1 MAPHL
6 VKRYKSGNPASAEGF
21 YLDCQLADTIR
32 DSLEFMTRSA
42 AEASD
47 EDHVTLFEQTMQVLE
62 WGKLLELLAVH
73 THSTMGAAR
82 MRSCVLTT
90 DLEEARQSQRETTEM
105 ARLQEGADPMPTLS
119 FPDVREA
126 LARAGKGAVLEAHE
140 LRDHAVVLSL
150 WEEVQR
156 YLGQHARE
164 APALVAAGHVLQS
177 GSELRGIRQTLDA
190 SIQPDGSIKESATP
204 ELRRLTHHANDLKRQ
219 IRHRLDQILQ
229 SRRYADFLQEQ
240 YFAQREGR
248 YVVPIKIE
256 MQGRVPGIV
265 HDVSSSGA
273 TVFLEPRELVDLNNA
288 IKVADREID
297 REVLRILRELSGLVA
312 AKADVIVAGIEAL
325 AELDAIAARSSFSRQ
340 LRAYPVSLNEQGR
353 VRLKQARHP
362 LLVLSK
368 ERVVA
373 NDIVLDD
380 DIQVLVISGPNTGGK
395 TVTLKIVGLFALMAR
410 AGMLLPCEPESEMA
424 IFPDVYA
431 DIGDAQ
437 DLARD
442 LSSFS
447 AHMTQMIQLL
457 NDAHGARSAL
467 VLLDEPVTS
476 TDPTEG
482 AALAEALL
490 CRLAALGMKVIATTH
505 YQSLKALAQTT
516 PGFANASVEFD
527 VATLSPTYRLF
538 MGVPGGSSAI
548 EIAGRLGM
556 DRALLDDAR
565 QKLEKD
571 DRVLEQML
579 DDLHAKQ
586 RQLTEDLT
594 RAVAARTEAEA
605 AAERAKEQLAKL
617 EATER
622 EERKG
627 IKKKLQEQFS
637 RARAEVQATV
647 DEVKREQKL
656 IKAKEAKHR
665 LAELEAQAGADLA
678 PAGHSIPLNQLGAGD
693 QVEIGGLGITGT
705 LLETPQGKKRVR
717 VKVGEGEL
725 LATVS
730 NLVGLER
737 RTASL
742 LPSTGLSVPKLAGT
756 GRSYHAEEQTVV
768 DVRGQ
773 AADEA
778 LDHVVAALDR
788 ATLEGAPYLRI
799 IHGHGTGKLKA
810 TLRMYLKESPYVAGT
825 RPGDRNE
832 GGDGVT
838 IVTMR

>member
-1 MAPHL
+1 MNLRCTSEALQRRLASSIAGSLESFLHL
-6 VKRYKSGNPASAEGF
+6 SAETDG
-21 YLDCQLADTIR
+21 
-32 DSLEFMTRSA
+32 EGV
-42 AEASD
+42 
-47 EDHVTLFEQTMQVLE
+47 VTLFDQTTQVLE
-62 WGKLLELLAVH
+62 WGKLLEVLTAH
-73 THSTMGAAR
+73 TRSTVGAAQI
-82 MRSCVLTT
+82 RSLILTT
-90 DLEEARQSQRETTEM
+90 DLQEARRRQEETSEM
-105 ARLQEGADPMPTLS
+105 ARIQDGTDPMPALS
-119 FPDVREA
+119 FPDVRDA

-140 LRDHAVVLSL
+140 LRDQALVLSL

-156 YLGQHARE
+156 YLNRHSLDVPTIAAATQ
-164 APALVAAGHVLQS
+164 ALRS
-177 GSELRGIRQTLDA
+177 GSELRGIRQALDA

-204 ELRRLTHHANDLKRQ
+204 ELRRLTHHANDLKQQ
-219 IRHRLDQILQ
+219 IRQQLDQILH
-229 SRRYADFLQEQ
+229 SHRYAELLQEQ

-256 MQGRVPGIV
+256 MKGRMPGIV

-288 IKVADREID
+288 IKVADLEID
-297 REVLRILRELSGLVA
+297 REVRRILRELSGLVA
-312 AKADVIVAGIEAL
+312 EKAQIIAAGIEVL
-325 AELDAIAARSSFSRQ
+325 AHLDCISARASFGRQ
-340 LRAYPVSLNEQGR
+340 LRAHPVALNDHGL

-368 ERVVA
+368 EHVVA
-373 NDIVLDD
+373 NDILLDD
-380 DIQVLVISGPNTGGK
+380 DVQVLVISGPNTGGK
-395 TVTLKIVGLFALMAR
+395 TVTLKIVGLFALMVR
-410 AGMLLPCEPESEMA
+410 AGLTLPCEPDSEMA
-424 IFPDVYA
+424 LFPDIYA

-437 DLARD
+437 DLSRD

-457 NDAHGARSAL
+457 NDTHSLRQAL

-490 CRLAALGMKVIATTH
+490 CRLSRLGMKVIATTH
-505 YQSLKALAQTT
+505 YRSLKALAQTT
-516 PGFANASVEFD
+516 TGFANASVGFD

-565 QKLEKD
+565 HKLEKD
-571 DRVLEQML
+571 DRLLEQML
-579 DDLHAKQ
+579 EDLHAKQ
-586 RQLTEDLT
+586 RQLTDDLS
-594 RAVAARTEAEA
+594 RALAARTEAEKA
-605 AAERAKEQLAKL
+605 AQLAKAQL
-617 EATER
+617 EMLQATER

-656 IKAKEAKHR
+656 FKAKEAKLR
-665 LAELEAQAGADLA
+665 LLELEARTRAELV
-678 PAGHSIPLNQLGAGD
+678 PAGQPVSIDQLGVGD
-693 QVEIGGLGITGT
+693 QVEIGGLGMTGT
-705 LLETPQGKKRVR
+705 LLEAPQGKKRVR

-725 LATVS
+725 LATVA
-730 NLVGLER
+730 NLIGLAQETDPR
-737 RTASL
+737 PAPAGSSL
-742 LPSTGLSVPKLAGT
+742 PKVPGLVRP
-756 GRSYHAEEQTVV
+756 YHADEQTVV

-788 ATLEGAPYLRI
+788 ATLEGTPLLRI

-810 TLRMYLKESPYVAGT
+810 TLRAYLKDSPYVANT
-825 RPGDRNE
+825 RPGDRAE

-838 IVTMR
+838 IVTVR

>member
-1 MAPHL
+1 
-6 VKRYKSGNPASAEGF
+6 
-21 YLDCQLADTIR
+21 
-32 DSLEFMTRSA
+32 
-42 AEASD
+42 
-47 EDHVTLFEQTMQVLE
+47 VTLFEQTTRVLE
-62 WGKLLELLAVH
+62 WGKLVEVLSTH
-73 THSTMGAAR
+73 THSTIGAALVK
-82 MRSCVLTT
+82 SSVLTS
-90 DLEEARQSQRETTEM
+90 DLEEARRWQQETTEM
-105 ARLQEGADPMPTLS
+105 AHLQEATDAMPTLS

-126 LARAGKGAVLEAHE
+126 LARAGKGAVLETHE
-140 LRDHAVVLSL
+140 LHDHAVVLSL

-156 YLGQHARE
+156 YIGRHALE
-164 APALVAAGHVLQS
+164 TPVLASAMDALRS
-177 GSELRGIRQTLDA
+177 GSDLRGIRQALDT

-204 ELRRLTHHANDLKRQ
+204 ELRRLTHHANELKQQ
-219 IRHRLDQILQ
+219 IRHRLDQILH
-229 SRRYADFLQEQ
+229 SRHYAELLQEQ
-240 YFAQREGR
+240 YFAEREGR

-297 REVLRILRELSGLVA
+297 REVRRILRELSALIA
-312 AKADVIVAGIEAL
+312 EKADIILAGIAVM
-325 AELDAIAARSSFSRQ
+325 AELDRIAARASFGRQ
-340 LRAYPVSLNEQGR
+340 LRAHPALLNDEGR
-353 VRLKQARHP
+353 IRLHQARHP

-368 ERVVA
+368 EHVVP

-380 DIQVLVISGPNTGGK
+380 NTQVLVISGPNTGGK
-395 TVTLKIVGLFALMAR
+395 TVTLKIVGLFALMVR

-424 IFPDVYA
+424 IFSDLFA

-447 AHMTQMIQLL
+447 AHMTQMVQLL
-457 NDAHGARSAL
+457 NTHGMRQAL

-490 CRLAALGMKVIATTH
+490 CRLARMGMKVIATTH
-505 YQSLKALAQTT
+505 YRSLKVLAQTT
-516 PGFANASVEFD
+516 SGFANASVEFD
-527 VATLSPTYRLF
+527 VETLSPTYRLF

-548 EIAGRLGM
+548 EIAGRLGL
-556 DRALLDDAR
+556 DQALLEDAR
-565 QKLEKD
+565 QKLVKD
-571 DRVLEQML
+571 DRALEQML
-579 DDLHAKQ
+579 DDLHLKQ
-586 RQLTEDLT
+586 RRLSDDLA
-594 RAVAARTEAEA
+594 RALAARKEAET
-605 AAERAKEQLAKL
+605 AAEKAREQLAKL
-617 EATER
+617 ESTER
-622 EERKG
+622 EARTG

-656 IKAKEAKHR
+656 IKAREAKQR
-665 LAELEAQAGADLA
+665 LVELEAKAKAELT
-678 PAGHSIPLNQLGAGD
+678 PACQSIPLSELKAGD
-693 QVEIGGLGITGT
+693 QVEITGLGMTGT
-705 LLETPQGKKRVR
+705 LLEIPEGKKRVR

-730 NLVGLER
+730 NLVGLAKA
-737 RTASL
+737 TVS
-742 LPSTGLSVPKLAGT
+742 LPSSTGSAVPRSVGT
-756 GRSYHAEEQTVV
+756 GRSYHADEQTVI

-778 LDHVVAALDR
+778 LDLVVAALDR
-788 ATLEGAPYLRI
+788 VTLEGAPYLRI

-810 TLRMYLKESPYVAGT
+810 ALRAYLKDSPYVADT

-838 IVTMR
+838 IVTVR

>member
-1 MAPHL
+1 M
-6 VKRYKSGNPASAEGF
+6 
-21 YLDCQLADTIR
+21 
-32 DSLEFMTRSA
+32 
-42 AEASD
+42 
-47 EDHVTLFEQTMQVLE
+47 TLFEQTTRVLE
-62 WGKLLELLAVH
+62 WEKLLEALAIH
-73 THSTMGAAR
+73 THSTIGAALV
-82 MRSCVLTT
+82 RSCLLST
-90 DLEEARQSQRETTEM
+90 DVEEARRKQQETTEM
-105 ARLQEGADPMPTLS
+105 ARLQEGTEAMPTLS

-126 LARAGKGAVLEAHE
+126 LARASKGAVLETHE
-140 LRDHAVVLSL
+140 LRDHAIVLSL
-150 WEEVQR
+150 WEEVEH
-156 YLGQHARE
+156 YLGKHARE
-164 APALVAAGHVLQS
+164 APALTAATDALRS
-177 GSELRGIRQTLDA
+177 GTELWGIRQALDA

-204 ELRRLTHHANDLKRQ
+204 ELRRLTHHANDLKQQ
-219 IRHRLDQILQ
+219 IRHQLDQILH
-229 SRRYADFLQEQ
+229 SRHFAELLQEQ

-297 REVLRILRELSGLVA
+297 REVLRVLRKLSGRLA
-312 AKADVIVAGIEAL
+312 EKAEVIMAGMVAL
-325 AELDAIAARSSFSRQ
+325 AELDRVTARASFGRQ
-340 LRAYPVSLNEQGR
+340 LRAHPVLLNDQGR
-353 VRLKQARHP
+353 IRLKQARHP

-373 NDIVLDD
+373 NDIVLDE

-410 AGMLLPCEPESEMA
+410 AGLLLPCEPESEMA
-424 IFPDVYA
+424 IFSDLFA

-437 DLARD
+437 DLAHD

-447 AHMTQMIQLL
+447 AHMTQLVQLL
-457 NDAHGARSAL
+457 NGTHRARQTL

-490 CRLAALGMKVIATTH
+490 CRLADLGMKVIATTH
-505 YQSLKALAQTT
+505 YRSLKALAQTSPKFT
-516 PGFANASVEFD
+516 NASVGFD
-527 VATLSPTYRLF
+527 VATLAPTYRLF

-548 EIAGRLGM
+548 EIAGRLGL
-556 DRALLDDAR
+556 DQALLDDAR
-565 QKLEKD
+565 EKLGKH

-586 RQLTEDLT
+586 RQLSDDLT
-594 RAVAARTEAEA
+594 RAVTARAEAEA
-605 AAERAKEQLAKL
+605 AAEKAKEQLAKL
-617 EATER
+617 ESTER
-622 EERKG
+622 EARTG

-637 RARAEVQATV
+637 RARAEVRATV
-647 DEVKREQKL
+647 EEMKREQKL
-656 IKAKEAKHR
+656 IKAKEVKQR
-665 LAELEAQAGADLA
+665 LFELEAQTRAELVPIGQ
-678 PAGHSIPLNQLGAGD
+678 PIPLNLLKAGD
-693 QVEIGGLGITGT
+693 QVEITGLGMLGT
-705 LLETPQGKKRVR
+705 LLESPQGKKRVR

-730 NLVGLER
+730 NLVGL
-737 RTASL
+737 TQAAA
-742 LPSTGLSVPKLAGT
+742 LPPSSTGSPVTKQIGG
-756 GRSYHAEEQTVV
+756 GRSYHADEQTVI

-810 TLRMYLKESPYVAGT
+810 TLRAYLKDSPYVAAART
-825 RPGDRNE
+825 GDRNE

-838 IVTMR
+838 IVTVR

>member
-1 MAPHL
+1 M
-6 VKRYKSGNPASAEGF
+6 
-21 YLDCQLADTIR
+21 
-32 DSLEFMTRSA
+32 
-42 AEASD
+42 
-47 EDHVTLFEQTMQVLE
+47 TLFEQTTQVLE
-62 WGKLLELLAVH
+62 WGKLLEVLAAH
-73 THSTMGAAR
+73 TRSSIGAAQS
-82 MRSCVLTT
+82 RSVMLTT
-90 DLEEARQSQRETTEM
+90 DLHEARRRQEETTEM
-105 ARLQEGADPMPTLS
+105 ARLQEGADPIPTLS

-140 LRDHAVVLSL
+140 LRDHAQLLSL
-150 WEEVQR
+150 WEEVHR
-156 YLGQHARE
+156 YLGRHSLD
-164 APALVAAGHVLQS
+164 APTVAAAAEGLRS
-177 GSELRGIRQTLDA
+177 GVELRGIRQALDA

-204 ELRRLTHHANDLKRQ
+204 ELRRLTHHANDLKQQ
-219 IRHRLDQILQ
+219 IRHQLDQILH
-229 SRRYADFLQEQ
+229 SHRYAELLQEQ

-256 MQGRVPGIV
+256 MKGRMPGIV

-288 IKVADREID
+288 IKVADLEID
-297 REVLRILRELSGLVA
+297 REVRRILRELSSLVA
-312 AKADVIVAGIEAL
+312 EKADIIAAGIEVL
-325 AELDAIAARSSFSRQ
+325 ADLDCISARASLGRQ
-340 LRAYPVSLNEQGR
+340 LRAHPVALNDHGR
-353 VRLKQARHP
+353 VQLKQARHP

-368 ERVVA
+368 EHVVA
-373 NDIVLDD
+373 NDIRLDD
-380 DIQVLVISGPNTGGK
+380 DVQVLVISGPNTGGK

-410 AGMLLPCEPESEMA
+410 AGLPLPCEPDSDMA
-424 IFPDVYA
+424 IFPDIYA

-437 DLARD
+437 DLSRD

-457 NDAHGARSAL
+457 SDTHGARQAL

-505 YQSLKALAQTT
+505 YRSLKALAQTT
-516 PGFANASVEFD
+516 AGFANASVEFD

-538 MGVPGGSSAI
+538 LGVPGGSSAI

-565 QKLEKD
+565 RKLEKD
-571 DRVLEQML
+571 DRVLERML
-579 DDLHAKQ
+579 EDLHAKQ
-586 RQLTEDLT
+586 RQLTDDLT
-594 RAVAARTEAEA
+594 RAVAARLEAEEA
-605 AAERAKEQLAKL
+605 AKRAKEQLALL

-656 IKAKEAKHR
+656 IKAKEAKQR
-665 LAELEAQAGADLA
+665 LVELEARTRAELA
-678 PAGHSIPLNQLGAGD
+678 PSGQPVPLDQLGVGD
-693 QVEIGGLGITGT
+693 QVEIGGLGMTGM
-705 LLETPQGKKRVR
+705 LLESPQGKKRVR
-717 VKVGEGEL
+717 VRVGEGEL
-725 LATVS
+725 LATVA
-730 NLVGLER
+730 NLIGMGRGTDLQSATVG
-737 RTASL
+737 SS
-742 LPSTGLSVPKLAGT
+742 PPKQLGAV
-756 GRSYHAEEQTVV
+756 RSYHADEQTVV

-773 AADEA
+773 ATDEA

-788 ATLEGAPYLRI
+788 ATLEGAPFLRI

-810 TLRMYLKESPYVAGT
+810 ALRAYLKDSPYVAHT
-825 RPGDRNE
+825 RPGDRAE

-838 IVTMR
+838 IVTVR